1 MTMFYANK
9 TDVPAKYRR
18 LTSLVGMLA
27 GVDGVREDL
36 VAEIR
41 ARIERGDYLTE
52 DKLNDAIHRLLRE
65 IMADEER
72 VS

>member
-1 MTMFYANK
+1 MFYANK
-9 TDVPAKYRR
+9 RDVPAQFRK
-18 LTSLVGMLA
+18 LTDLVGMLA

-36 VAEIR
+36 VEEIR
-41 ARIERGDYLTE
+41 ARIARGDYLTE